1 MRARRDNAQV
11 LPLVLVV
18 LALTVGVVIV
28 VGRLGVRAQQRA
40 QAHTAADAAALA
52 GAAEGRGAAEEL
64 ARVNGAV
71 LIGYEVDGAEV
82 QVEVRVGDATASAR
96 SLRTSGV
103 IPTTYSGSD
112 VSRPARRGGTVSRG
126 P

>member
-18 LALTVGVVIV
+18 LALAVVAV
-28 VGRLGVRAQQRA
+28 LLVGRLGARAQQRA
-40 QAHTAADAAALA
+40 QARTAADAAALA

-64 ARVNGAV
+64 ARVNGGR

-96 SLRTSGV
+96 SMRTSGP
-103 IPTTYSGSD
+103 IPTTYSGPD
-112 VSRPARRGGTVSRG
+112 GSRPARRGVAATGVS
-126 P
+126 